1 MNIYQHFR
9 PEERETIDQVLDWK
23 QTVLDTYA
31 AKLTDFL
38 DPREQQI
45 VKLIVGDHSEIRCQ
59 FFGGSEHAERKRAL
73 ILPEFYSYTDDD
85 FGISIF
91 EIEYPRKF
99 ISIEHRQ
106 VLGSIMSLGLRR
118 EKFGDIF
125 MEQDRIQLVVAREI
139 NSYIQ
144 MQLTSIGRAK
154 IELKEVPLDQV
165 LSIQSL
171 WSEVSTT
178 ISSLRLDAVISALY
192 NISRQKSQVLIEQ
205 GLVKVN
211 FATTLKTAFECGE
224 YDLISVRGYGRSKI
238 ISIEGR
244 TKKDKIRI
252 IAGKQK

>member
-45 VKLIVGDHSEIRCQ
+45 VKLIIGDNSEIRCQ
-59 FFGGSEHAERKRAL
+59 FFGGSENAERKRAL
-73 ILPEFYSYTDDD
+73 ILPEYYSCSNED
-85 FGISIF
+85 FHISVF
-91 EIEYPRKF
+91 EVDYPRKF
-99 ISIEHRQ
+99 ISIEHRE

-125 MEQDRIQLVVAREI
+125 IEQDRIQLVVAKEI
-139 NSYIQ
+139 NPYIQ

-154 IELKEVPLDQV
+154 IELIEIPLEQV
-165 LSIQSL
+165 ISIQSQ
-171 WSEVSTT
+171 WSEMSTT